1 MFARGGSRRLV
12 GVGHGGFPQPP
23 PGRQSVLQED
33 PQGSSGATAF
43 FVNGRI
49 MPPSRRRSRA
59 RLGAPLRRGGGAK
72 QVDKFRA
79 GEGVVG
85 RPALGPNPDE
95 AAAPKARE
103 MVRDCALRQSDVFDE
118 FGHLVLAV
126 PGQVPHN
133 REPGRIGEAPE
144 QSDSVRR
151 IGLLCFHRH
160 FPMII
165 QEREEPLLRLWSAAK
180 KPERQGVASC
190 PGDCSSD
197 ADLVRLSRVC

>member
-1 MFARGGSRRLV
+1 
-12 GVGHGGFPQPP
+12 
-23 PGRQSVLQED
+23 
-33 PQGSSGATAF
+33 
-43 FVNGRI
+43 
-49 MPPSRRRSRA
+49 MPRCGEES
-59 RLGAPLRRGGGAK
+59 LGGAK

-95 AAAPKARE
+95 AAAPKARK
-103 MVRDCALRQSDVFDE
+103 MARDCALRQSDVFDE

-133 REPGRIGEAPE
+133 REPDRIGEPPE

-165 QEREEPLLRLWSAAK
+165 QEREEPLRRLWSAAK
-180 KPERQGVASC
+180 YAGTAGRGSLPW
-190 PGDCSSD
+190 
-197 ADLVRLSRVC
+197 